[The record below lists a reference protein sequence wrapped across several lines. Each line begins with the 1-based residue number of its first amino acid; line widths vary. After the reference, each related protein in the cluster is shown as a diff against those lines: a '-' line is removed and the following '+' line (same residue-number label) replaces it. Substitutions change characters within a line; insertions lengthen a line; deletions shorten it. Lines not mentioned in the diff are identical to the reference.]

1 MSYLVVDQL
10 CRKEG
15 GIPVLHDISFGHLR
29 FLKLAIAGS
38 TGAGKSTLL
47 KIIAGLVQ
55 PDKGNVFLKGER
67 VLGPTEKILPGH
79 PSIAY
84 LSQQFELRNHYRV
97 EELLSYANKLSHNKA
112 NEIFELC
119 RISHLLQRKNIQLS
133 GGERQRIALARLLV
147 GLPELL
153 LLDEPFSNLDAFHT
167 GIMKEV
173 LHDITLQ
180 LGITCLLVSHDARDT
195 LPWADE
201 IIVLQNGSI
210 VQKAT
215 PYYTYH
221 QPANEYVAGLF
232 GAYNL
237 LDSEVAKRL
246 FSITPADES
255 RNLFLRPEELQLSTG
270 GDEAPNCRVEGV
282 YYHGM
287 YQMVTVLAEDTSLKV
302 LADGQMTVSAGDR
315 LRVTLKSKH
324 NDTKKLMHWY
334 I

>member
-1 MSYLVVDQL
+1 
-10 CRKEG
+10 
-15 GIPVLHDISFGHLR
+15 
-29 FLKLAIAGS
+29 
-38 TGAGKSTLL
+38 
-47 KIIAGLVQ
+47 
-55 PDKGNVFLKGER
+55 

-112 NEIFELC
+112 KEIFELC
-119 RISHLLQRKNIQLS
+119 RISHLLQRKNVQLS

-215 PYYTYH
+215 PYNTYH

-302 LADGQMTVSAGDR
+302 LADSRITVSAGDR